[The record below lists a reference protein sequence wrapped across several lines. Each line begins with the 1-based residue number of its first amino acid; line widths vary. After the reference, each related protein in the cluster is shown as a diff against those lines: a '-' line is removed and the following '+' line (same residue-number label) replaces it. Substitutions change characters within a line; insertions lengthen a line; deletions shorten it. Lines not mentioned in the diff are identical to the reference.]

1 METDDDATGTDARPG
16 RHPRGEARGRR
27 RDRDA
32 DLSPEERAD
41 RLKERVYVTFAALA
55 VVITLRSHGEEVSAG
70 VAATTLLITVG
81 GTLLAVL
88 LADLVSHLV
97 VHAALPSPAEARH
110 MVAVCTQALGV
121 LVLPMI
127 FLAIASGDGG
137 WTVDGAL
144 RASTIALVASLGA
157 VGWLA
162 VRRIRLP
169 RWQKLT
175 VLAAELALGVAV
187 VALELLAHG

>member
-1 METDDDATGTDARPG
+1 MDRRARADAPAPT
-16 RHPRGEARGRR
+16 
-27 RDRDA
+27 
-32 DLSPEERAD
+32 PEERAD

-55 VVITLRSHGEEVSAG
+55 VVLTLRSHGDVTAG

-88 LADLVSHLV
+88 LADVVSHIA
-97 VHAALPSPAEARH
+97 VHAALPTAAEARH
-110 MVAVCTQALGV
+110 MVAVCTGALGV

-127 FLAIASGDGG
+127 FVGVAASGS

-144 RASTIALVASLGA
+144 RASTIALVASLGV

-162 VRRIRLP
+162 VRRVALP
-169 RWQKLT
+169 GWQKLL
-175 VLAAELALGVAV
+175 VLVAEVALGVAV
-187 VALELLAHG
+187 VGLELLAHA

>member
-1 METDDDATGTDARPG
+1 MDRRARADDPVPT
-16 RHPRGEARGRR
+16 
-27 RDRDA
+27 
-32 DLSPEERAD
+32 PEERAD

-55 VVITLRSHGEEVSAG
+55 VVLTLRSHGDVTAG

-88 LADLVSHLV
+88 LADMVSHIA
-97 VHAALPSPAEARH
+97 VHAALPSAAEARH
-110 MVAVCTQALGV
+110 MVAVCTGALGV
-121 LVLPMI
+121 LVLPMV
-127 FLAIASGDGG
+127 FVGVAAAGS

-144 RASTIALVASLGA
+144 RASTIALVASLGV

-162 VRRIRLP
+162 VRRVSLP
-169 RWQKLT
+169 GWQKLL
-175 VLAAELALGVAV
+175 VLAAEVALGVAV

>member
-1 METDDDATGTDARPG
+1 MDRRARADAPAPTPG
-16 RHPRGEARGRR
+16 
-27 RDRDA
+27 
-32 DLSPEERAD
+32 ERAD

-55 VVITLRSHGEEVSAG
+55 VVLTLRSHGDVTAG

-88 LADLVSHLV
+88 LADMVSHIA
-97 VHAALPSPAEARH
+97 VHAALPTAAEARH
-110 MVAVCTQALGV
+110 MVAVCTGALGV
-121 LVLPMI
+121 LVLPMV
-127 FLAIASGDGG
+127 FVGVAATGS

-144 RASTIALVASLGA
+144 RASTIALVASLGV

-162 VRRIRLP
+162 VRRVALP
-169 RWQKLT
+169 GWQKLL
-175 VLAAELALGVAV
+175 VLVAEVALGAAV

>member
-1 METDDDATGTDARPG
+1 MDRRARADAPAPT
-16 RHPRGEARGRR
+16 
-27 RDRDA
+27 
-32 DLSPEERAD
+32 PEERAD

-55 VVITLRSHGEEVSAG
+55 VVLTLRSHGDVTAG

-88 LADLVSHLV
+88 LADVVSHIA
-97 VHAALPSPAEARH
+97 VHAALPTAPEARH
-110 MVAVCTQALGV
+110 MVAVCTGALGV

-127 FLAIASGDGG
+127 FVGIAATGS

-144 RASTIALVASLGA
+144 RASTIALVASLGV

-162 VRRIRLP
+162 VRRVALP
-169 RWQKLT
+169 GWQKLL
-175 VLAAELALGVAV
+175 VLAAEVALGIAV
-187 VALELLAHG
+187 VSLELLAHG

>member
-1 METDDDATGTDARPG
+1 MDRRARAAAPAPTPG
-16 RHPRGEARGRR
+16 
-27 RDRDA
+27 
-32 DLSPEERAD
+32 ERAD

-55 VVITLRSHGEEVSAG
+55 VVLTLRSHGDVAAG

-88 LADLVSHLV
+88 LADMVSHIA
-97 VHAALPSPAEARH
+97 VHAALPTAAEARH
-110 MVAVCTQALGV
+110 MVAVCTGALGV
-121 LVLPMI
+121 LVPPMV
-127 FLAIASGDGG
+127 FVGVAATGS

-144 RASTIALVASLGA
+144 RASTIALVASLGV

-162 VRRIRLP
+162 VRRVALP
-169 RWQKLT
+169 GWQKLV
-175 VLAAELALGVAV
+175 VLVAEVALGVAV

>member
-1 METDDDATGTDARPG
+1 MDRRARADAPAPT
-16 RHPRGEARGRR
+16 
-27 RDRDA
+27 
-32 DLSPEERAD
+32 PEERAD

-55 VVITLRSHGEEVSAG
+55 VVLTLRSHGDVTAG

-88 LADLVSHLV
+88 LADVVSHIA
-97 VHAALPSPAEARH
+97 VHAALPTAAEARH
-110 MVAVCTQALGV
+110 MVAVCTGALGV

-127 FLAIASGDGG
+127 FVGIAATGS

-144 RASTIALVASLGA
+144 RASTIALVASLGV

-162 VRRIRLP
+162 VRRVSLP
-169 RWQKLT
+169 GWQKLL
-175 VLAAELALGVAV
+175 VLAAEVALGIAV
-187 VALELLAHG
+187 VSLELLAHG

>member
-1 METDDDATGTDARPG
+1 MDRRARADAPAPT
-16 RHPRGEARGRR
+16 
-27 RDRDA
+27 
-32 DLSPEERAD
+32 PEERAD

-55 VVITLRSHGEEVSAG
+55 VVLTLRSHGEVTAG

-88 LADLVSHLV
+88 LADVVSHIA
-97 VHAALPSPAEARH
+97 VHAALPTAAEARH
-110 MVAVCTQALGV
+110 MVAVCTGALGV
-121 LVLPMI
+121 LVLPML
-127 FLAIASGDGG
+127 FVGLAASGT

-144 RASTIALVASLGA
+144 RASTIALVASLGV

-162 VRRIRLP
+162 VRRVALP
-169 RWQKLT
+169 GWQKLI
-175 VLAAELALGVAV
+175 VLVAEVALGVAV

>member
-1 METDDDATGTDARPG
+1 METDDDGTGARSGRGARPPREAHG
-16 RHPRGEARGRR
+16 RA
-27 RDRDA
+27 RDA
-32 DLSPEERAD
+32 DLDPEERAE

-55 VVITLRSHGEEVSAG
+55 VVLTLRSHGDEVSAG
-70 VAATTLLITVG
+70 VAASTLLITVG

-88 LADLVSHLV
+88 LADVVSHLV
-97 VHAALPSPAEARH
+97 VHAAVPSAREARH

-127 FLAIASGDGG
+127 FLAIAAGDGG

-144 RASTIALVASLGA
+144 RASTIALIASLGA

-162 VRRIRLP
+162 VRRVRLP

-175 VLAAELALGVAV
+175 VLVAELALGVAV

>member
-1 METDDDATGTDARPG
+1 MDRRAR
-16 RHPRGEARGRR
+16 
-27 RDRDA
+27 A
-32 DLSPEERAD
+32 DVPAPTPEERAD

-55 VVITLRSHGEEVSAG
+55 VVLTLRSHGDVTAG

-88 LADLVSHLV
+88 LADVVSHIA
-97 VHAALPSPAEARH
+97 VHAALPTAAEARH
-110 MVAVCTQALGV
+110 MVAVCTGALGV

-127 FLAIASGDGG
+127 FVGIAATGS

-144 RASTIALVASLGA
+144 RASTIALVASLGV

-162 VRRIRLP
+162 VRRVALP
-169 RWQKLT
+169 GWQKLL
-175 VLAAELALGVAV
+175 VLAAEVALGIAV
-187 VALELLAHG
+187 VSLELLAHG

>member
-1 METDDDATGTDARPG
+1 MDRRAHADAPAPT
-16 RHPRGEARGRR
+16 
-27 RDRDA
+27 
-32 DLSPEERAD
+32 PEERAD

-55 VVITLRSHGEEVSAG
+55 VVLTLRSHGDVTAG

-88 LADLVSHLV
+88 LADVVSHIA
-97 VHAALPSPAEARH
+97 VHAALPTAAEARH
-110 MVAVCTQALGV
+110 MVAVCTGALGV

-127 FLAIASGDGG
+127 FVGIAATGS

-144 RASTIALVASLGA
+144 RASTIALVASLGV

-162 VRRIRLP
+162 VRRVSLP
-169 RWQKLT
+169 GWQKLL
-175 VLAAELALGVAV
+175 VLVAEVALGIAV
-187 VALELLAHG
+187 VSLELLAHG

>member
-1 METDDDATGTDARPG
+1 MDRRARADAPAPT
-16 RHPRGEARGRR
+16 
-27 RDRDA
+27 
-32 DLSPEERAD
+32 PEERAD

-55 VVITLRSHGEEVSAG
+55 VVLTLRSHGEVTAG

-88 LADLVSHLV
+88 LADVVSHIA
-97 VHAALPSPAEARH
+97 VHAALPTAAEARH
-110 MVAVCTQALGV
+110 IVAVCTGALGV
-121 LVLPMI
+121 LALPML
-127 FLAIASGDGG
+127 FVGLAASGS

-144 RASTIALVASLGA
+144 RASTIALVASLGV

-162 VRRIRLP
+162 VRRVALP
-169 RWQKLT
+169 AWQKLL
-175 VLAAELALGVAV
+175 VLVAEVALGVAV

>member
-1 METDDDATGTDARPG
+1 MDRRARADAPALTPG
-16 RHPRGEARGRR
+16 
-27 RDRDA
+27 
-32 DLSPEERAD
+32 ERAD

-55 VVITLRSHGEEVSAG
+55 VVLTLRSHGDVAAG

-88 LADLVSHLV
+88 LADMVSHIA
-97 VHAALPSPAEARH
+97 VHAALPTAAEARH
-110 MVAVCTQALGV
+110 MVAVCTGALGV
-121 LVLPMI
+121 LVPPMV
-127 FLAIASGDGG
+127 FVGVAAMGS

-144 RASTIALVASLGA
+144 RASTIALVASLGV

-162 VRRIRLP
+162 VRRVALP
-169 RWQKLT
+169 GWQKLV
-175 VLAAELALGVAV
+175 VLVAEVALGVAV

>member
-1 METDDDATGTDARPG
+1 MDRRARADAPAPT
-16 RHPRGEARGRR
+16 
-27 RDRDA
+27 
-32 DLSPEERAD
+32 PEERAD

-55 VVITLRSHGEEVSAG
+55 VVLTLRSHGDVTAG

-88 LADLVSHLV
+88 LADVVSHIA
-97 VHAALPSPAEARH
+97 VHAALPTAAEARH
-110 MVAVCTQALGV
+110 MVAVCTGALGV

-127 FLAIASGDGG
+127 FVGIAATGS

-144 RASTIALVASLGA
+144 RASTIALVASLGV

-162 VRRIRLP
+162 VRRVALP
-169 RWQKLT
+169 GWQKLL
-175 VLAAELALGVAV
+175 VLAAEVALGIAV
-187 VALELLAHG
+187 VSLELLAHG